1 VNQHYHLIF
10 VQSERLRR
18 FRLEDLLHVL
28 HFEKVIAAAQ
38 RAELRAAALLG
49 AIRDLCGIYLYL
61 VIIWVSVVLVLKKV
75 GLLALIVGLVVQNV
89 LVVFPMTSHLSRWY
103 ANAGLTGIAVIT
115 ALLIYGFFT
124 GLAGR
129 PLFTGAAL
137 DK

>member
-1 VNQHYHLIF
+1 LLIF
-10 VQSERLRR
+10 FFL
-18 FRLEDLLHVL
+18 FLLQL
-28 HFEKVIAAAQ
+28 AFKRDWIAAIILVLIGAGTNNGG
-38 RAELRAAALLG
+38 EYPVLG
-49 AIRDLCGIYLYL
+49 YLYL
-61 VIIWVSVVLVLKKV
+61 VIIWFSVVLVLKKV